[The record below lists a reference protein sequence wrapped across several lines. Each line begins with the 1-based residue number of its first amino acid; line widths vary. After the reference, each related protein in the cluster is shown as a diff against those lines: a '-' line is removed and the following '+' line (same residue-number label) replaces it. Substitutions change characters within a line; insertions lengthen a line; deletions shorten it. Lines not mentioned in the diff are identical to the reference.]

1 MTRLVA
7 ATISLVWAAA
17 FGGLSAVC
25 LIAAD
30 RGAAAA
36 GLVFGLPASMNLAA
50 LADRPVLA
58 GLCFGAAIVAA
69 LFATVA
75 VSCALN
81 GRQHL
86 AQGAFLADMA
96 FGGAACLTAI
106 VGGALVLN
114 AAAPQL
120 AALVLVAVALAAS
133 FRTLRWALK
142 PPAPEPVAPAAVRR
156 MAIDAAA
163 NTNVVAFPLKATNAM
178 GGTR

>member
-17 FGGLSAVC
+17 FGGLSAFC

-30 RGAAAA
+30 RGPAAA
-36 GLVFGLPASMNLAA
+36 GDAFRLPASVDPAA
-50 LADRPVLA
+50 FAEAPLYA

-86 AQGAFLADMA
+86 VQGAFLADMA
-96 FGGAACLTAI
+96 FGGGACLTAI
-106 VGGALVLN
+106 VGGALALD
-114 AAAPQL
+114 AATPQI
-120 AALVLVAVALAAS
+120 AALVAFAVALAAS
-133 FRTLRWALK
+133 FGALRRALK
-142 PPAPEPVAPAAVRR
+142 PPAVEPAAPAAVRR

-163 NTNVVAFPLKATNAM
+163 NTNVVAFPRATNAA
-178 GGTR
+178 GGPR

>member
-7 ATISLVWAAA
+7 ATISLVWAVA
-17 FGGLSAVC
+17 FGGLSVLC
-25 LIAAD
+25 LVVAD

-36 GLVFGLPASMNLAA
+36 GLAFRLPATVDLAA
-50 LADRPVLA
+50 FADAPVYA
-58 GLCFGAAIVAA
+58 GLSFGAAIVAA

-75 VSCALN
+75 ISCALN

-106 VGGALVLN
+106 VAGATMAG
-114 AAAPQL
+114 AAAQQVG
-120 AALVLVAVALAAS
+120 ALVLVAAALAAC
-133 FRTLRWALK
+133 FRALRWALN
-142 PPAPEPVAPAAVRR
+142 PPAPEPAAPAVVRR

-163 NTNVVAFPLKATNAM
+163 NTNVIAFPRKATNTI

>member
-17 FGGLSAVC
+17 FGGLSAFC

-30 RGAAAA
+30 RGPAAA
-36 GLVFGLPASMNLAA
+36 GDAFRLPASVDPAA
-50 LADRPVLA
+50 FAEAPLYA
-58 GLCFGAAIVAA
+58 GLCIVAA

-86 AQGAFLADMA
+86 VQGAFLADMA
-96 FGGAACLTAI
+96 FGGGACLTAI
-106 VGGALVLN
+106 VGGALALD
-114 AAAPQL
+114 AATPQI
-120 AALVLVAVALAAS
+120 AALVAFAVALAAS
-133 FRTLRWALK
+133 FGALRRALK
-142 PPAPEPVAPAAVRR
+142 PPAVEPAAPAAVRR

-163 NTNVVAFPLKATNAM
+163 NTNVVAFPRATNAA
-178 GGTR
+178 GGPR

>member
-25 LIAAD
+25 LLAAD
-30 RGAAAA
+30 RGPAAASLA
-36 GLVFGLPASMNLAA
+36 FRLPAALDLGA
-50 LADRPVLA
+50 LAGRPVFA

-96 FGGAACLTAI
+96 VGGAACLTALI
-106 VGGALVLN
+106 GGALVLN
-114 AAAPQL
+114 ADAPQI
-120 AALVLVAVALAAS
+120 ASLVLVAVALAAS

-156 MAIDAAA
+156 MAADAAA
-163 NTNVVAFPLKATNAM
+163 NTNVVAFPLKAPNAA